1 MIAMPSAR
9 SPSTPFR
16 LAGFWRSLATY
27 RVRIGLRLKGLAFEE
42 TSIDLLAGEQHR
54 DDFVRRSPQHAVPVL
69 DLGEGRFLTQS
80 LAILEY
86 LEEIAP
92 TPSLWP
98 DDAHDR
104 ALARQFALIAI
115 ADSHPLIV
123 PRVRRQLT
131 ERFGADHA
139 AVEDWARHWL
149 TYGLRA
155 MEARLAARQGGSAT
169 AFCFADRP
177 GIADIALAAQC
188 KGAELFSLPLD
199 GCPLLRAAFERCM
212 AEPAF
217 TETAPL
223 AIRDRSGAASA

>member
-1 MIAMPSAR
+1 MPPAQ
-9 SPSTPFR
+9 SPSTPYQ

-27 RVRIGLRLKGLAFEE
+27 RVRIGFRLKGLAFDE

-54 DDFVRRSPQHAVPVL
+54 DDFVRQSPQHAVPVL
-69 DLGEGRFLTQS
+69 DLGEGRLLTQS

-86 LEEIAP
+86 LEEVAP
-92 TPSLWP
+92 APSLWP
-98 DDAHDR
+98 EDVYDR

-131 ERFGADHA
+131 ERFNADHA

-149 TYGLRA
+149 TYGLGA
-155 MEARLAARQGGSAT
+155 MEAHLAARKGRAAT
-169 AFCFADRP
+169 TFCFADRP
-177 GIADIALAAQC
+177 GIADIALASQC
-188 KGAELFSLPLD
+188 KGAELFSLSLD
-199 GCPLLRAAFERCM
+199 GYPAVRSVLDRCI

-223 AIRDRSGAASA
+223 AIRDRATAAST